1 LHGAHPKLTFDDD
14 VYIDRVMTD
23 REPMIR
29 RMLIQTAI
37 WLVAMG
43 AILSL
48 AAGDWGWPQGW
59 VFLGEVA
66 GTTVAVNLW
75 LARHDPALLALRLSA
90 PMQDD
95 QRPWDR
101 IFMLVGLVVFIGWLV
116 LCALD
121 ARRFGWSRVPLWVE
135 AIGAVLIALCM
146 IGVWQAY
153 RFNTFA
159 APQVRVQ
166 VERQQRVI
174 ADGPYRIVR
183 HPMYAAALLMFVGT
197 PLLLGSWWGLLAVP
211 VGAVG
216 IGIRAVGEERMLCQE
231 LPGYEEYTRH
241 VRFRMVPGLW

>member
-1 LHGAHPKLTFDDD
+1 
-14 VYIDRVMTD
+14 
-23 REPMIR
+23 
-29 RMLIQTAI
+29 
-37 WLVAMG
+37 
-43 AILSL
+43 
-48 AAGDWGWPQGW
+48 
-59 VFLGEVA
+59 
-66 GTTVAVNLW
+66 
-75 LARHDPALLALRLSA
+75 
-90 PMQDD
+90 
-95 QRPWDR
+95 
-101 IFMLVGLVVFIGWLV
+101 MLVGLPVFIGWLV

-121 ARRFGWSRVPLWVE
+121 ARRLGWSQVPLWVE

-146 IGVWQAY
+146 IGVWQVY

-174 ADGPYRIVR
+174 TDGPYRIVR

-216 IGIRAVGEERMLCQE
+216 IGIRAVGEEHMLRQE